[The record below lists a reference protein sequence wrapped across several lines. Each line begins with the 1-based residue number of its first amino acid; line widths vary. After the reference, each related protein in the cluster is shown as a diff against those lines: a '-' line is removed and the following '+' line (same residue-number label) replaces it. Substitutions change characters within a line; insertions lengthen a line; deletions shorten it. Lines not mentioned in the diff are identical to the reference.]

1 MLVIVFRKKRTK
13 YNLKILKR
21 TKMHNLFKN
30 ILINSF
36 LILNIFTYLIYS
48 SNADTFVYSGGCFW
62 CTEAD
67 TEKLDGVSDVIS
79 GFTAGTTKDPKYIPG
94 QWGDHREAALVI
106 YDPKKIT
113 FKELVTH
120 VFKTIDY
127 EDNNG
132 QFCDRGRSYTPAI
145 YYKNDMEKKII
156 LSLAPKSSIVPIEK
170 ESKFYPVR
178 EEHQN
183 YYKKQTYKYEYY
195 RFMCRRDSRLEQLN
209 NN

>member
-1 MLVIVFRKKRTK
+1 MFFKKKEPNINSNQSHSTIMQNSSK
-13 YNLKILKR
+13 KILL
-21 TKMHNLFKN
+21 NL
-30 ILINSF
+30 F
-36 LILNIFTYLIYS
+36 LILNILTYFIYS

-94 QWGDHREAALVI
+94 QWGDHREAALVL
-106 YDPKKIT
+106 YDPNKIT
-113 FKELVTH
+113 LKELVTH

-145 YYKNDMEKKII
+145 YYKNDEEKKII
-156 LSLAPKSSIVPIEK
+156 LSLAPKSSIVPVEK
-170 ESKFYPVR
+170 ESRFFPVR

-209 NN
+209 DN

>member
-1 MLVIVFRKKRTK
+1 MQNSFK
-13 YNLKILKR
+13 KILL
-21 TKMHNLFKN
+21 NL
-30 ILINSF
+30 F
-36 LILNIFTYLIYS
+36 LILNIFTYFNYA
-48 SNADTFVYSGGCFW
+48 SNSDTFVYSGGCFW

-127 EDNNG
+127 EDNDG

-156 LSLAPKSSIVPIEK
+156 LSLAPKSSIVPVEK
-170 ESKFYPVR
+170 ETKFYPVR

-183 YYKKQTYKYEYY
+183 YYRKQTYKYEYY

-209 NN
+209 KY